1 MAADGLSKKEKKK
14 LLQKAV
20 ANGEKVSKEVY
31 KSVYGYQVC
40 LLIRCPLSALSE
52 TLSDIVHKRAYAQNV
67 VGSVADILCPPR
79 QHVYITTSDYT
90 RFNFSQFRF
99 SLVAG
104 YSIRQADAT
113 WQAY

>member
-40 LLIRCPLSALSE
+40 LVIRCSLSALSE
-52 TLSDIVHKRAYAQNV
+52 TLSDV
-67 VGSVADILCPPR
+67 VTKEHMPKDVLGQLPDILCPSR

-90 RFNFSQFRF
+90 
-99 SLVAG
+99 
-104 YSIRQADAT
+104 
-113 WQAY
+113 